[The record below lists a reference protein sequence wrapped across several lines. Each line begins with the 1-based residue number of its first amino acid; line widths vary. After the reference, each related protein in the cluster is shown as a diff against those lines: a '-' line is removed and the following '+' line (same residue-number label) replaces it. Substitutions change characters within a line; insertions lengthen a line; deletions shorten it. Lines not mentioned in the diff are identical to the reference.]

1 MNYFIKSLWFGAVF
15 KPQCWLCALKRNPVM
30 PLLFA
35 AVLFFALGYTC
46 DIPDYLVSARW
57 LIWSWLLGMVLF
69 ISIPRGRYKLV
80 NDGKTLYVF
89 IYDTYSKWKIAVDN
103 PNRSGIVRVFEQEDG
118 KWRKSGANIVIRGFD
133 DSLAESSGFL
143 LIRCPYSSWQ
153 LLGNGYNNDSS
164 LFVLGHKIAD
174 YAFVFTRKKQ
184 HRPKL
189 NLLHGRKVAEET
201 VISYEKY
208 DYVTMDDDHTSY
220 AEAEHTLLQL
230 PPACII
236 SEEKGVFLLVKDKDT
251 FKLFKLING
260 AQGAS
265 AYRVYTE
272 WFTFK
277 KKDNQRT
284 FCKDNKRGY
293 VLVKNLSD

>member
-164 LFVLGHKIAD
+164 LFVLGHKKI
-174 YAFVFTRKKQ
+174 
-184 HRPKL
+184 
-189 NLLHGRKVAEET
+189 GRASCRERV
-201 VISYEKY
+201 SF
-208 DYVTMDDDHTSY
+208 
-220 AEAEHTLLQL
+220 
-230 PPACII
+230 
-236 SEEKGVFLLVKDKDT
+236 GV
-251 FKLFKLING
+251 
-260 AQGAS
+260 
-265 AYRVYTE
+265 
-272 WFTFK
+272 
-277 KKDNQRT
+277 
-284 FCKDNKRGY
+284 
-293 VLVKNLSD
+293 